1 MSPEGPPRYTAS
13 LGRVD
18 EPLIYASRVGRLPIH
33 DADGSPLGNV
43 ADVVLLPSGGAGPPE
58 VLGFVAAIQRR
69 RIFIGAARVD
79 ELNASG
85 VRLAG
90 GTVDLRHFSLRP
102 GELLASDILNRRVGG
117 SVVTDLGLR
126 PVPGRARSWEVATVA
141 LAPPGPLGRLRST
154 RVVSWEEVKSL
165 FDTGPVARE
174 VAALR
179 RLHPSDAARRI
190 RPLAAE
196 RRRQIIESM
205 DDERLADLLE
215 ELPESVQVELIRNLD
230 TERTAD
236 VLEEMAPD
244 DAADLLKELPPERQ
258 RQLLAAMDPGEAD
271 PLRRLLAYD
280 AATAGGLMTSEPI
293 IVLPE
298 TTVAEALA
306 RLRDLD
312 VPAAIAAQVF
322 VAQPPTQT
330 PTGPFVGPVGFQ
342 RLLREPPSTPVSECV
357 PPESE
362 VVSPELDEVTVAER
376 LASYNLLAVA
386 VCDDQGRLLGA
397 VTVDDVL
404 DRTLP
409 RGWR

>member
-1 MSPEGPPRYTAS
+1 M
-13 LGRVD
+13 D
-18 EPLIYASRVGRLPIH
+18 EPLIYASRVGRLPLH
-33 DADGSPLGNV
+33 DADGSSLGSV
-43 ADVVLLPSGGAGPPE
+43 ADIVLLPAGAQRPPE

-69 RIFIGAARVD
+69 RIFIAAARIG
-79 ELNASG
+79 ELDASG
-85 VRLAG
+85 ARLAG
-90 GTVDLRHFSLRP
+90 GTVDLRHFELRP
-102 GELLASDILNRRVGG
+102 GELLASDLLNRRVGG

-126 PVPGRARSWEVATVA
+126 PVVGRARSWEVATVA
-141 LAPPGPLGRLRST
+141 LAPAGPLGRLRST

-165 FDTGPVARE
+165 FDAGPVASE

-179 RLHPSDAARRI
+179 HLHPSDAARRI

-196 RRRQIIESM
+196 RRRQIIENM

-215 ELPESVQVELIRNLD
+215 ELPETVQVELIRGLD

-293 IVLPE
+293 VVLPE

-306 RLRDLD
+306 RCRDLD
-312 VPAAIAAQVF
+312 LPAALAAQVF
-322 VAQPPTQT
+322 VARPPMQT
-330 PTGPFVGPVGFQ
+330 PTGAFLGPVGFQ
-342 RLLREPPSTPVSECV
+342 RLLREPPSTRVGECV
-357 PPESE
+357 PAEPE
-362 VVSPELDEVTVAER
+362 VVSPDLDELAVAER
-376 LASYNLLAVA
+376 LAAYNLLALA
-386 VCDDQGRLLGA
+386 VCDEQGRLLGA

>member
-1 MSPEGPPRYTAS
+1 ME
-13 LGRVD
+13 
-18 EPLIYASRVGRLPIH
+18 EPLIYASRVGRLPVH
-33 DADGSPLGNV
+33 DADGSPLGSV
-43 ADVVLLPSGGAGPPE
+43 ADVVLLPSGGGQPPT

-69 RIFIGAARVD
+69 RIFIGAARVG
-79 ELNASG
+79 ELDASG

-90 GTVDLRHFSLRP
+90 GTVDLRHFELRP
-102 GELLASDILNRRVGG
+102 GELLASDLLNRRVDG
-117 SVVTDLGLR
+117 SVITDLGLR
-126 PVPGRARSWEVATVA
+126 PVTGQARSWEVATVA
-141 LAPPGPLGRLRST
+141 LAPTGPLGRLRST
-154 RVVSWEEVKSL
+154 RVVGWEEVKFL
-165 FDTGPVARE
+165 FDAGPVASE

-179 RLHPSDAARRI
+179 QMHPSDAARRI

-215 ELPESVQVELIRNLD
+215 ELPEAVQVELIRGLD

-293 IVLPE
+293 VVLPE
-298 TTVAEALA
+298 ATVAEALA

-312 VPAAIAAQVF
+312 LPAALAAQVF
-322 VAQPPTQT
+322 VAQPPMQT
-330 PTGPFVGPVGFQ
+330 PTGVFLGPVGFQ
-342 RLLREPPSTPVSECV
+342 RLLREPPSTRVGECV
-357 PPESE
+357 PAEHE
-362 VVSPELDEVTVAER
+362 VVSPDLDELAVAER
-376 LASYNLLAVA
+376 LAAYNLLAVA
-386 VCDDQGRLLGA
+386 VCDEQGRLLGA

>member
-1 MSPEGPPRYTAS
+1 M
-13 LGRVD
+13 D
-18 EPLIYASRVGRLPIH
+18 EPLIYASRVTRLPIH
-33 DADGSPLGNV
+33 DADGSPLGGV
-43 ADVVLLPSGGAGPPE
+43 ADIVLLPSGGGRPPE

-69 RIFIGAARVD
+69 RIFIGAARVE

-102 GELLASDILNRRVGG
+102 GELLVSELLNRRVGA

-126 PVPGRARSWEVATVA
+126 PVTGRARSWEVATVA
-141 LAPPGPLGRLRST
+141 IAPPGPLGRLRST
-154 RVVSWEEVKSL
+154 RVVSWEEVKFL
-165 FDTGPVARE
+165 FDAGPVARE

-215 ELPESVQVELIRNLD
+215 ELPESVQVELIRGLD

-293 IVLPE
+293 VVLPE

-312 VPAAIAAQVF
+312 VPAALGAQVF
-322 VAQPPTQT
+322 VSQPPTQT
-330 PTGPFVGPVGFQ
+330 PTGVFLGPVGFQ
-342 RLLREPPSTPVSECV
+342 RLLREPPSTQVGECV

-362 VVSPELDEVTVAER
+362 VVSPDLDEVTVAER
-376 LASYNLLAVA
+376 LAAYNLLAVG
-386 VCDDQGRLLGA
+386 VCDEQGRLLGA

>member
-1 MSPEGPPRYTAS
+1 M
-13 LGRVD
+13 D
-18 EPLIYASRVGRLPIH
+18 QPLIYASRVGRLPLH
-33 DADGSPLGNV
+33 DADGSPIGSI
-43 ADVVLLPSGGAGPPE
+43 ADIVLLPSGGGRPPS

-69 RIFIGAARVD
+69 RIFVGAARVD
-79 ELNASG
+79 ELDASG
-85 VRLAG
+85 ARLAS
-90 GTVDLRHFSLRP
+90 GTVDLRHFSVRP
-102 GELLASDILNRRVGG
+102 GELLVSDLLNRRVGG

-165 FDTGPVARE
+165 FDTGPVASE

-179 RLHPSDAARRI
+179 QLHPSDAARRI
-190 RPLAAE
+190 RPLTAE
-196 RRRQIIESM
+196 RRRQLIQNM

-215 ELPESVQVELIRNLD
+215 ELPETVQVELIRGLD

-258 RQLLAAMDPGEAD
+258 RQLLEAMDPGEAD
-271 PLRRLLAYD
+271 PLRRLLTYD

-293 IVLPE
+293 VVVPE
-298 TTVAEALA
+298 ATVAEALA

-312 VPAAIAAQVF
+312 LPAALAAQVF

-330 PTGPFVGPVGFQ
+330 PTGTFLGAVGFQ
-342 RLLREPPSTPVSECV
+342 RLLREPPSTRVGECISSQRQVVV
-357 PPESE
+357 PDIDD
-362 VVSPELDEVTVAER
+362 LAVAER
-376 LASYNLLAVA
+376 LAAYNLLAVA
-386 VCDDQGRLLGA
+386 VCDEQGRLVGA
-397 VTVDDVL
+397 VTIDDVL
-404 DRTLP
+404 DHTLP